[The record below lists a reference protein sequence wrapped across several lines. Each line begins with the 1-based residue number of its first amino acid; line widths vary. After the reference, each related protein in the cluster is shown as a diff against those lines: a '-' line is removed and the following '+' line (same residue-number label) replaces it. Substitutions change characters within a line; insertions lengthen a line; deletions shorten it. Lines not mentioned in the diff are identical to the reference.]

1 MDDESCHFTTHHTE
15 NMMSLTQLQEQRGRL
30 VTQAREALNEIN
42 ANADESRSAELEARH
57 DAIMAEFDALERK
70 IEREERTAA
79 IENRFAARQAEE
91 RARNRPGAGDG
102 VARGQDDGEKVEYRS
117 VFFKFLASGADL
129 GALDSE
135 ERAVLRAGV
144 VQDMEKRIQTGGSN
158 AAGGYTVPVEL
169 QNMLVRA
176 MKAWGPMYDGNVVSE
191 LNTSSGNAL
200 PIPTTDDTSKTG
212 VQGTEGTALTD
223 DGSAD
228 AVFGQK
234 QLEAY
239 DFNTKFVKFS
249 WQLAQDSIF
258 NMEALLADLL
268 GERLGRLANAQLTTG
283 TGSSAPNG
291 VVTASSLGKTAASA
305 TAIASDEII
314 DLVHSVDPAYRS
326 APKVAFM
333 FNDLTLAAIRKLKDG
348 QGNYLWQMGDV
359 KSGEPGT
366 LLGHRYH
373 INQAMANIATGNKSM
388 IFGDLGKYWV
398 RKVGSPVL
406 GVLRE
411 RFWPDL
417 GIAGLIRFD
426 GELLDTTAVKHLIQA

>member
-1 MDDESCHFTTHHTE
+1 
-15 NMMSLTQLQEQRGRL
+15 MSLTELQEKRGRL
-30 VTQAREALNEIN
+30 VAQAREALDEIK
-42 ANADESRSAELEARH
+42 ANTDEARSAELDKRH
-57 DAIMAEFDALERK
+57 DDIMAEFDKVEAS
-70 IEREERTAA
+70 ISREKRVAA
-79 IENRFAARQAEE
+79 AEARIAAAAEEE
-91 RARNRPGAGDG
+91 RARQRPNGGDAT
-102 VARGQDDGEKVEYRS
+102 ARGADEGGDKPSYRS
-117 VFFKFLASGADL
+117 VFFKYLAGGASLD
-129 GALDSE
+129 ALDAE
-135 ERAVLRAGV
+135 ERNILRAGV
-144 VQDMEKRIQTGGSN
+144 VQDMEKRIQTGGTNS
-158 AAGGYTVPVEL
+158 AGGYTVPVEL

-176 MKAWGPMYDGNVVSE
+176 MKAWGPMYDGDIVSE

-200 PIPTTDDTSKTG
+200 PIPTTDDTGKTG

-291 VVTASSLGKTAASA
+291 IVTASSLGKTAASA
-305 TAIASDEII
+305 TAIASDELI
-314 DLVHSVDPAYRS
+314 DLVHSVDPAYRMS
-326 APKVAFM
+326 PKVRFM
-333 FNDLTLAAIRKLKDG
+333 FNDLTLSAIRKLKDG

-359 KSGEPGT
+359 KVGEPGT
-366 LLGHRYH
+366 LLGHRYS
-373 INQAMANIATGNKSM
+373 INQAMASIATGNKSVL
-388 IFGDLGKYWV
+388 FGDLGKYWV
-398 RKVGSPVL
+398 RKVGSPVI